1 MYLNDLA
8 EEMRDYKV
16 VTYSDH
22 FPDKFIRY
30 FDDYDKAI
38 EYYKDRIGDSMN
50 ANHVAGVALIRVATG
65 DVITRDSWRVFSG
78 YL

>member
-30 FDDYDKAI
+30 FDDYDKAT

-65 DVITRDSWRVFSG
+65 DVITRDSWRVFSS